1 MKSLIL
7 IFTLVSPLFASSSH
21 HGQDKHEIKPYN
33 NFVLTEKVKKKATAV
48 YHCTCESRVWKQSAS
63 KTKACPYCGPAMP
76 QCGHLEKVLPTR
88 NVKYSWDE
96 YDLPNTIC
104 PVSEEPVKNQNHYV
118 EIEGKRIYVCCK
130 KCVNKFNKKIVQNKA
145 DRYLRKLPL
154 KPAKFGFSKVLTKQ
168 RIHHENHGHE
178 GHGHEGHNH

>member
-7 IFTLVSPLFASSSH
+7 IFTLISPLFASSSH
-21 HGQDKHEIKPYN
+21 HGHDKHEINAYG

-48 YHCTCESRVWKQSAS
+48 YHCTCESRVWKQSAL
-63 KTKACPYCGPAMP
+63 KTKSCPYCGPAMP

-104 PVSEEPVKNQNHYV
+104 PVSEEQVKNQNHYV

-130 KCVNKFNKKIVQNKA
+130 KCVKKFNKKIAQNKA

-154 KPAKFGFSKVLTKQ
+154 KPGKFGFSKVLTKQ
-168 RIHHENHGHE
+168 KGPHEDHHHDHD
-178 GHGHEGHNH
+178 GHEGHNH